1 MKELKFCSSCQQHR
15 KIDGGTVKAGRNRV
29 RWVCAECTKAAQERK
44 PKLMAAFAPKK
55 LEPLWRFV

>member
-1 MKELKFCSSCQQHR
+1 MTVTKFCSSCQSHR
-15 KIDGGTVKAGRNRV
+15 KIEGGIVKVGHKRN
-29 RWVCAECTKAAQERK
+29 RWVCAECTKAAEDRK